1 MSEKHLSNHGLRLN
15 QPGKLRIAIN
25 LYLLREYNVNTAQKM
40 KFSITDFFSKCDF
53 SVTCGFGHIYWK
65 NL

>member
-15 QPGKLRIAIN
+15 QPGKLRIAIKH
-25 LYLLREYNVNTAQKM
+25 YLLRECNVDTAQKM

-53 SVTCGFGHIYWK
+53 SVTCGFGHIY
-65 NL
+65 